1 MQILATTPSAWS
13 GHFDFSQWIIKEKSP
28 EVIVELGV
36 DYGFSSLAFTMP
48 DVGHVYSIDCFA
60 GMHEISQPEAYTRN
74 LIQTF
79 DIKNITLIKDYFDNV
94 AREWNKPI
102 DILHIDGDHAYE
114 SVKKDFETW
123 SKFVKDD
130 GVILMHDTCVEY
142 FGVKDFFA
150 EINLPKTNFPQ
161 SSGLGVVSKNV
172 ELIEKVKRTFNLE

>member
-1 MQILATTPSAWS
+1 MKILAILPTYN
-13 GHFDFSQWIIKEKSP
+13 E
-28 EVIVELGV
+28 
-36 DYGFSSLAFTMP
+36 
-48 DVGHVYSIDCFA
+48 A
-60 GMHEISQPEAYTRN
+60 G
-74 LIQTF
+74 
-79 DIKNITLIKDYFDNV
+79 NITKILTQFN
-94 AREWNKPI
+94 REYPGI

-161 SSGLGVVSKNV
+161 SSGLGVVSKNA
-172 ELIEKVKRTFNLE
+172 ELVEKVKRTFNLE